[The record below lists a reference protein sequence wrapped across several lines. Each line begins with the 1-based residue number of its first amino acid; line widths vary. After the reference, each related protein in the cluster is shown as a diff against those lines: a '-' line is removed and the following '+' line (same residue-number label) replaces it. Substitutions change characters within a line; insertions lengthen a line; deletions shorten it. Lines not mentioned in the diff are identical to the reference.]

1 MDAAKDCILVSE
13 STHAHAKRSIEFDEP
28 TTIKVI
34 HKHNVQ
40 PRTFN
45 IPVTRSNVQHTRSNI
60 ERAACYHA
68 RRNGSDHTADY
79 RRFEARSS

>member
-34 HKHNVQ
+34 QKHDVQ

-45 IPVTRSNVQHTRSNI
+45 IPVTRSNVQHTRSSI
-60 ERAACYHA
+60 TCSMLTCKEERV
-68 RRNGSDHTADY
+68 RSAD
-79 RRFEARSS
+79 